1 MATLELEKR
10 PSGTI
15 SEMRFLLKLKRAS
28 TDFYTLEKGCLA
40 GTYTV
45 STKGG

>member
-15 SEMRFLLKLKRAS
+15 SEMRFFIEAKKGS